1 MKESDAKSAPGVPIQ
16 IGWKRGDA
24 SNEMLTREW
33 LVTNALGGY
42 ASGTIGGANTRRFHG
57 FLIAALP
64 APAGRTMMF
73 NHLEE
78 ILEGPADLCWRLS
91 GDEHGGR
98 DVALPTEGT
107 LEEFAIENGKPVWRF
122 AKDGI
127 RIEKRVLMPHLQN
140 TAYIAYR
147 LLEGPAGLRL
157 RLRPSLHFRPHEGLL
172 TNQLSDKWHIS
183 INDNGCEIEL
193 ADGSEYPPLRLLV
206 FGAQARMEQDARTF
220 EHVLYRIEKSR
231 GYEDHGPLWSPGVIH
246 VELVRGQE
254 CGIVGSV
261 ESWSVVRALPY
272 AAALSAENQ
281 RVSHLL
287 TISGQ
292 TGHFA
297 SSLVLAADQFI
308 INPITRVADEA
319 RVLATGD
326 EPRTVIAGYHWFTDW
341 GRDTMISL
349 EGLTLATGRN
359 REAGNILRTFAA
371 YIRDGL
377 IPNLFPEGA
386 NTGLYHTAD
395 ATLWFFHAIGR
406 YAGATGD
413 RETVRMLIPKLLDIV
428 DHHLRGTL
436 FNIRVDP
443 VDGLLTQGQEGYQ
456 LTWMDA
462 KVGDWVV
469 TPRRGK
475 AVEINALWYNALR
488 ILEKLLLQEG
498 DDANARRMDEHA
510 NRAQTSF
517 NARFWYEEG
526 QYLYDVVDAENG
538 GNDAAL
544 RPNQIF
550 ALSLDHPVLD
560 QSRWRRVVDVVKD
573 ELLTPVGLRSLA
585 RTDPNY
591 KQAYDGDLRA
601 RDAAYHQGTVWG
613 WLIGPFID
621 AWMKVHPKDAETA
634 LQFLDGFRAELGEA
648 CIGTISEV
656 FDAEQ
661 PFLARGCVA
670 QAWSVAE
677 VLRTLRKMTA

>member
-1 MKESDAKSAPGVPIQ
+1 MENAPAPPSVPIQ
-16 IGWKRGDA
+16 IGWKRGDPA
-24 SNEMLTREW
+24 IDMISREW
-33 LVTNALGGY
+33 LVANALGGY

-78 ILEGPADLCWRLS
+78 ILEGPDELCWKLS
-91 GDEHGGR
+91 GDEYGGR
-98 DVALPTEGT
+98 DAALPEEGA

-122 AKDGI
+122 EKNGI

-140 TAYIAYR
+140 TSYIIYR
-147 LLEGPAGLRL
+147 LVEGPPGLRL

-172 TNQLSDKWHIS
+172 TAQLSDKW
-183 INDNGCEIEL
+183 NVAVGENGCEIEL
-193 ADGSEYPPLRLLV
+193 TDGGGYPPLRMLL
-206 FGAQARMEQDARTF
+206 FGTKAHLESDERTF

-231 GYEDHGPLWSPGVIH
+231 GYEHEGPLWSPGVIH
-246 VELVRGQE
+246 ADLILGTD
-254 CGIVGSV
+254 CGIVASTDD
-261 ESWSVVRALPY
+261 WKALKALPY
-272 AAALSAENQ
+272 ADALAAENE
-281 RVSHLL
+281 RVARLL

-292 TGHFA
+292 AADHFA
-297 SSLVLAADQFI
+297 STLVLAADQFI
-308 INPITRVADEA
+308 INPATRVADEA
-319 RVLATGD
+319 RVRASGD

-377 IPNLFPEGA
+377 IPNMFPEGA
-386 NTGLYHTAD
+386 HAGLYHTAD
-395 ATLWFFHAIGR
+395 ATLWFFHAVWR
-406 YAGATGD
+406 YATATGD

-436 FNIRVDP
+436 FNIHVDP
-443 VDGLLTQGQEGYQ
+443 ADGLLAQGQDGYQ

-462 KVGDWVV
+462 KVDGWVV

-488 ILEKLLLQEG
+488 ILETLLRQEN
-498 DDANARRMDEHA
+498 DDANAQMIDEHA
-510 NRAQTSF
+510 KRARVSF

-526 QYLYDVVDAENG
+526 QYLYDVVDAEG
-538 GNDAAL
+538 GGSDASL

-550 ALSLDHPVLD
+550 AISLDYPILD
-560 QSRWRRVVDVVKD
+560 ESRWRRVVDVVKD
-573 ELLTPVGLRSLA
+573 ELLTPVGLRSLS
-585 RTDPNY
+585 RGNPDY
-591 KQAYDGDLRA
+591 KKTYDGDLRA
-601 RDAAYHQGTVWG
+601 RDAAYHQGTVWA

-621 AWMKVHPKDAETA
+621 AWLRVHPRDTEGA
-634 LQFLDGFRAELGEA
+634 LAFLDGFRAELGAA

-656 FDAEQ
+656 FDAEA
-661 PFLARGCVA
+661 PFNPRGCVA

-677 VLRTLRKMTA
+677 VLRTLRKVSGQ

>member
-1 MKESDAKSAPGVPIQ
+1 VKNTEGESGPEAPIQ
-16 IGWKRGDA
+16 IGWKRGDLRDA
-24 SNEMLTREW
+24 MLTREW

-78 ILEGPADLCWRLS
+78 VLEGPEGLCWRLS

-98 DVALPTEGT
+98 EVALPEEGI
-107 LEEFAIENGKPVWRF
+107 LEEFAIENGAPVWRF
-122 AKDGI
+122 AKNGI

-140 TAYIAYR
+140 TAYIVYR
-147 LLEGPAGLRL
+147 LLEGPAGMRL

-172 TNQLSDKWHIS
+172 TGQLSDKWQVS
-183 INDNGCEIEL
+183 INPSGCEIEL
-193 ADGSEYPPLRLLV
+193 TDGGAYLPLRLLL
-206 FGAQARMEQDARTF
+206 FGGQAHMEQDARTF

-231 GYEDHGPLWSPGVIH
+231 GYESEGPLWSPGVIH
-246 VELVRGQE
+246 IDLTRGE
-254 CGIVGSV
+254 DCGIVASV
-261 ESWSVVRALPY
+261 ESWSVLKAMPY
-272 AAALSAENQ
+272 GDALSAENE
-281 RVSHLL
+281 RVSRLL
-287 TISGQ
+287 TISKQ

-297 SSLVLAADQFI
+297 SSLVLAAGQFI

-349 EGLTLATGRN
+349 EGLTLSTGRY

-386 NTGLYHTAD
+386 HNGLYHTAD
-395 ATLWFFHAIGR
+395 ATLWFFHAIWR
-406 YAGATGD
+406 YASVTGD
-413 RETVRMLIPKLLDIV
+413 RETVRMLLPKLIDIV
-428 DHHLRGTL
+428 EHHLRGTL
-436 FNIRVDP
+436 FNIHVDP
-443 VDGLLTQGQEGYQ
+443 ADGLLTQGQEGYQ

-488 ILEKLLLQEG
+488 ILEALLRQEG
-498 DDANARRMDEHA
+498 DDFNARRMDEHA
-510 NRAQTSF
+510 NRARTSF
-517 NARFWYEEG
+517 NARFWYDEG
-526 QYLYDVVDAENG
+526 QYLYDVVDAEKG
-538 GNDAAL
+538 GNDAAF

-550 ALSLDHPVLD
+550 ALSLDNPVLD
-560 QSRWRRVVDVVKD
+560 ESRWRRIVDVVQQ
-573 ELLTPVGLRSLA
+573 ELLTPVGLRSLS
-585 RTDPNY
+585 RTSPDY
-591 KQAYDGDLRA
+591 KPAYDGDLRA
-601 RDAAYHQGTVWG
+601 RDAAYHQGTVWA

-621 AWMKVHPKDAETA
+621 AWMRVHPGDAGTA
-634 LQFLDGFRAELGEA
+634 LKFLDGFRSELGEA

-656 FDAEQ
+656 FDAEP
-661 PFLARGCVA
+661 PFHPRGCVA

-677 VLRTLRKMTA
+677 VLRALRKIRG

>member
-1 MKESDAKSAPGVPIQ
+1 MVPVQ
-16 IGWKRGDA
+16 IGWKRGDP
-24 SNEMLTREW
+24 SNAMLTREW

-78 ILEGPADLCWRLS
+78 VLEDPAGPCWRLS

-98 DVALPTEGT
+98 DVALPEEGI
-107 LEEFAIENGKPVWRF
+107 LEEFAVENGKPVWRF
-122 AKDGI
+122 AKNGI
-127 RIEKRVLMPHLQN
+127 RLEKRVLMPHLQN
-140 TAYIAYR
+140 TAYIVYR

-172 TNQLSDKWHIS
+172 TANLSDTWRVS
-183 INDNGCEIEL
+183 IDDSSREIEL
-193 ADGSEYPPLRLLV
+193 TDGGDYPPLRLLV
-206 FGAQARMEQDARTF
+206 FGGQARMEQDARTF

-231 GYEDHGPLWSPGVIH
+231 GYEHEGPLWSPGVIH
-246 VELVRGQE
+246 VELTCGDD
-254 CGIVGSV
+254 CGIVASV
-261 ESWSVVRALPY
+261 ESWSVVNALPY
-272 AAALSAENQ
+272 AEALSAENH

-308 INPITRVADEA
+308 INPATRVADEA
-319 RVLATGD
+319 RVRASGD

-349 EGLTLATGRN
+349 EGLTLATGRY

-377 IPNLFPEGA
+377 IPDLFPEGA
-386 NTGLYHTAD
+386 HAGLYHTAD
-395 ATLWFFHAIGR
+395 ATMWFFHAIWR

-443 VDGLLTQGQEGYQ
+443 ADGLLAQGQQGYQ

-462 KVGDWVV
+462 KVDGWVV

-488 ILEKLLLQEG
+488 ILERLLLQEG
-498 DDANARRMDEHA
+498 DEANARRMDEHA
-510 NRAQTSF
+510 NRARRSF

-550 ALSLDHPVLD
+550 ALSLDNPVLD
-560 QSRWRRVVDVVKD
+560 ESRWQRIVEVVKD
-573 ELLTPVGLRSLA
+573 ELLTPAGLRSLA
-585 RTDPNY
+585 RTDPDY
-591 KQAYDGDLRA
+591 KPAYDGDLRA

-621 AWMKVHPKDAETA
+621 AWMKVHPGDAETS

-656 FDAEQ
+656 FDAES
-661 PFLARGCVA
+661 PFRPRGCVA

-677 VLRTLRKMTA
+677 VLRTLRKIRG